1 MENIELIKLES
12 KYIQKSTMIAQHDEI
27 QIEDYL
33 NENVDFF
40 GYKTSLNWKQD
51 NFKSQPGLHI
61 IMKFK

>member
-33 NENVDFF
+33 NEKRRLFW
-40 GYKTSLNWKQD
+40 L
-51 NFKSQPGLHI
+51 
-61 IMKFK
+61 